1 MKTILFLAL
10 TTILST
16 NNFTEKNNKVSIQ
29 QFIEA
34 IESEDFEL
42 VENALKSR
50 MISANQKFNGKTL
63 LIYAVISD
71 KAEMINLLVRYGAN
85 LNTTADD
92 GLTPME
98 YAEKLNK
105 IYAKAE
111 IIVITA

>member
-42 VENALKSR
+42 VFDFCKS
-50 MISANQKFNGKTL
+50 
-63 LIYAVISD
+63 
-71 KAEMINLLVRYGAN
+71 
-85 LNTTADD
+85 
-92 GLTPME
+92 
-98 YAEKLNK
+98 K
-105 IYAKAE
+105 IQW
-111 IIVITA
+111 